1 MTKIY
6 LFQFN
11 NNQLELWS
19 DLDELKKIE
28 SLNTIYLEGNPLA
41 KDTNYRR
48 KVKLTLPFV
57 KQIDATLT
65 G

>member
-6 LFQFN
+6 SFQFN

-19 DLDELKKIE
+19 DLDQLKKTE
-28 SLNTIYLEGNPLA
+28 SLNTIYLEGNPIA

-48 KVKLTLPFV
+48 KVKLTLSFV

-65 G
+65 A